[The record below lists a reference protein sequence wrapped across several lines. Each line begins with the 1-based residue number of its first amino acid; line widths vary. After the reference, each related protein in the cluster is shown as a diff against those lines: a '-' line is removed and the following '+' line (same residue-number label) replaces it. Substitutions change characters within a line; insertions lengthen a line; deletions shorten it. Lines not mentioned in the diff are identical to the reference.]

1 VTARSW
7 WGGELLEHGSGE
19 SLWAK
24 ASGEITRGRLRDE
37 VARLAHILEGHG
49 IRAGHTVALS
59 GPPSFTQ
66 LWAIFALWSLGA
78 QVLLIDPR
86 LRAKERR
93 ALLEMCAP
101 QCHVIF
107 GGVGSRPD
115 VFVDECEVLVRWM
128 PDGRPMR
135 SSHCLVQFSSGTTG
149 QIKAIGRTP
158 ESLLSELGR
167 LHTIDALPRHGER
180 VLLLESVTH
189 SFALVCGMLHALDAG
204 ATVLFAARDRPA
216 AVAGVATDAQVIIG
230 NPGHFELI
238 SEAAAG
244 PLPDLRL
251 AVSGGEPLPSQVYDS
266 FADRFGVRIGQA
278 YGTTE
283 TGVIATDL
291 DGGNGPRAIGRP
303 VPGVRTKIID
313 GVLNVHVP
321 GSPYLYEPEPWIGG
335 WLSTQDLAIADPE
348 TGVLK
353 LRGRID
359 NEAEAVATDVDL
371 LEIESVLQDHRDV
384 TDAVVLGV
392 DPIEAHVV
400 GSDELDQQELLAWCR
415 RILGADCTPSN
426 CHVLSELPRT
436 GNGKVIRNR
445 DRLHERRTS
454 SAA

>member
-7 WGGELLEHGSGE
+7 WGGELLEQGAAG

-24 ASGEITRGRLRDE
+24 ASAEITRGRLRDE
-37 VARLAHILEGHG
+37 VAWLANLFEAHG

-78 QVLLIDPR
+78 QVLLFDPR

-93 ALLEMCAP
+93 ALLEMCGP
-101 QCHVIF
+101 QCYVTF
-107 GGVGSRPD
+107 GGLGGRPE

-128 PDGRPMR
+128 PGGRPMR

-149 QIKAIGRTP
+149 RIKAIGRTP
-158 ESLLSELGR
+158 ESLLGELGR
-167 LHTIDALPRHGER
+167 LRTLDALPRPGER

-204 ATVLFAARDRPA
+204 ATVLFATRTRPDALAA
-216 AVAGVATDAQVIIG
+216 AVADAQVIIG
-230 NPGHFELI
+230 NPGHFGLI
-238 SEAAAG
+238 SETATG
-244 PLPDLRL
+244 PLPELRL
-251 AVSGGEPLPSQVYDS
+251 AVSGGEPLSSHVYDT

-303 VPGVRTKIID
+303 VDGVRTKIID

-335 WLSTQDLAIADPE
+335 WLSTQDLATADPA
-348 TGVLK
+348 TGVLT

-359 NEAEAVATDVDL
+359 NEAGAVATEVDL
-371 LEIESVLQDHRDV
+371 LEIEAVLQAHRDV
-384 TDAVVLGV
+384 TDAVVLGM

-400 GSDELDQQELLAWCR
+400 GSADLDQQELLGWCR
-415 RILGADCTPSN
+415 TMLGADCVPSH
-426 CHVLSELPRT
+426 CHVLRELPRT
-436 GNGKVIRNR
+436 GNGKVVRNR
-445 DRLHERRTS
+445 SRLHERRIS